1 MQKAVLYLAGA
12 VSMIVLAG
20 CDQRNDEER
29 AAEALRSVNVID
41 ETNLTELMLTAGS
54 PDEAINFFR
63 KSSAENPDR
72 IDLRRGLAQSLV
84 RGGRNAEGARVWA
97 EVVAMPGVT
106 NEDRVGHADALIRA
120 GDWAAAK
127 AQLDAIPPTYETYRR
142 YRLEAMVADA
152 NKDWRKADSFYEIAA
167 GLTTTPSGVYNNWG
181 FSKLTRG
188 DFRDAERLFSES
200 LRYDPNLFTAKNNLV
215 LARASQRNY
224 DLPVIPMTQQE
235 RAQLLYTL
243 ALGAIKQ
250 GDVSIGR
257 GLLRQAIETSPQHFE
272 AAVRSLEALEA
283 NVSTAG

>member
-1 MQKAVLYLAGA
+1 
-12 VSMIVLAG
+12 
-20 CDQRNDEER
+20 
-29 AAEALRSVNVID
+29 
-41 ETNLTELMLTAGS
+41 MLTAGS
-54 PDEAINFFR
+54 PDEAINYFR

-84 RGGRNAEGARVWA
+84 RGGRNAEGARVWG

-120 GDWAAAK
+120 GDWAGAK

-152 NKDWRKADSFYEIAA
+152 NKDWRKADSFYETAA

-188 DFRDAERLFSES
+188 DFRDAERLFSEA

-215 LARASQRNY
+215 LSRASQRNY
-224 DLPVIPMTQQE
+224 DLPVIQMSQQE

-250 GDVSIGR
+250 GDLAIGR
-257 GLLRQAIETSPQHFE
+257 GLLRQAIDTSPQHFD

-283 NVSTAG
+283 NVNTAG